1 MLNRSNYLRTTEI
14 LRHPFYRNFVKEI
27 YNADGKEELVE
38 ALDTY
43 IDSIKTLPRDWNPK
57 AYIEPPGGESEH
69 EKGLQIP
76 EEEVPESLNPSLL
89 LSFVTIDYFQGA

>member
-1 MLNRSNYLRTTEI
+1 M
-14 LRHPFYRNFVKEI
+14 
-27 YNADGKEELVE
+27 E
-38 ALDTY
+38 ALDNY

-76 EEEVPESLNPSLL
+76 EEEVMPELL
-89 LSFVTIDYFQGA
+89 PAAIIVICCLFSRCLTMTDAIERLQVW

>member
-1 MLNRSNYLRTTEI
+1 M
-14 LRHPFYRNFVKEI
+14 
-27 YNADGKEELVE
+27 E
-38 ALDTY
+38 ALDNY

-76 EEEVPESLNPSLL
+76 EEEVRLEFQSSLAK
-89 LSFVTIDYFQGA
+89 FTIPYFQGA

>member
-1 MLNRSNYLRTTEI
+1 M
-14 LRHPFYRNFVKEI
+14 
-27 YNADGKEELVE
+27 E
-38 ALDTY
+38 ALDNY

-76 EEEVPESLNPSLL
+76 EEEVMPEF
-89 LSFVTIDYFQGA
+89 LSAAIILIAAYFQGA

>member
-1 MLNRSNYLRTTEI
+1 M
-14 LRHPFYRNFVKEI
+14 
-27 YNADGKEELVE
+27 E
-38 ALDTY
+38 ALDNY

-76 EEEVPESLNPSLL
+76 EEEVRLEFLPSRAKCILRHL
-89 LSFVTIDYFQGA
+89 RCLTMTDVTERLRVW

>member
-1 MLNRSNYLRTTEI
+1 MES
-14 LRHPFYRNFVKEI
+14 
-27 YNADGKEELVE
+27 
-38 ALDTY
+38 LDNY

-76 EEEVPESLNPSLL
+76 EEEVMPVTQN
-89 LSFVTIDYFQGA
+89 LSTLQYL

>member
-1 MLNRSNYLRTTEI
+1 MQKNQNYLTATEI
-14 LRHPFYRNFVKEI
+14 LSHPCYRNFVKEI

-38 ALDTY
+38 ALDNY

-76 EEEVPESLNPSLL
+76 EEEVMTEF
-89 LSFVTIDYFQGA
+89 LSSPAEFIIIAYFQGA

>member
-1 MLNRSNYLRTTEI
+1 M
-14 LRHPFYRNFVKEI
+14 
-27 YNADGKEELVE
+27 E
-38 ALDTY
+38 ALDNY

-76 EEEVPESLNPSLL
+76 EEEVMPEF
-89 LSFVTIDYFQGA
+89 LSAAIILIIAYFQGA

>member
-1 MLNRSNYLRTTEI
+1 M
-14 LRHPFYRNFVKEI
+14 
-27 YNADGKEELVE
+27 VE
-38 ALDTY
+38 ALDNY

-76 EEEVPESLNPSLL
+76 EEEVMSEIHCYTKFVNFAISLRCWTMTDATEKRQAL
-89 LSFVTIDYFQGA
+89 

>member
-1 MLNRSNYLRTTEI
+1 M
-14 LRHPFYRNFVKEI
+14 
-27 YNADGKEELVE
+27 E
-38 ALDTY
+38 ALDNY

-76 EEEVPESLNPSLL
+76 EEEVMPEL
-89 LSFVTIDYFQGA
+89 LSAAIIVICCLFSRCLTMTDAIERLQVW

>member
-1 MLNRSNYLRTTEI
+1 M
-14 LRHPFYRNFVKEI
+14 KEI
-27 YNADGKEELVE
+27 YNAEGKEELVE
-38 ALDTY
+38 ALDNY

-76 EEEVPESLNPSLL
+76 EEEVKWKNI
-89 LSFVTIDYFQGA
+89 LSCNDSDFPGARRRPA